1 MTVCPWC
8 KASNPPGAP
17 QCLKCGKRAADH
29 PSIAMGQQGDDRFDD
44 MDEGHGPALDLELG
58 VAPGARS
65 GGSGLRSFGDDPMD
79 GDDDDADGGPA
90 PALEL
95 DAPALPA
102 RARGRSPEPPPAQA
116 PPSQKQQVVVPRS
129 GTLKTAGGG
138 SAGGPQS
145 STEREVLGPAGSAAR
160 PGAALQIDAYEV
172 RALADYGEAPQGIL
186 HTVPYAVRVTLRQRE
201 LRRALAGVR
210 AALTEGEKR
219 RDDRLVE
226 LGQVMRPEIEGN
238 PDFAAAAAPL
248 ADAEKTKR
256 AREEGLQSASG
267 EFRQR
272 VGAIDQE
279 IALQD
284 EPLSRGRAEAA
295 AREKAWESAE
305 ELRKRHEARRKRVEI
320 EVRNAQAKLERAE
333 TPPGEKQ
340 QATALIQAAQGER
353 ATRSAEEK
361 LATDQARDAEAQLA
375 LARRA
380 VSEVEAKIADLRK
393 RRRAVEDEF
402 ARQGAVRMEGIDA
415 ASREVRGALLE
426 IGRRLAKGGLDP
438 AGYRV
443 TSTHEAAER
452 IRKLIAEA
460 EAQVSR
466 LQYDLEKHLR
476 ALDVADDGALKKGR
490 IILVAVVVL
499 LLGSFIAWRAL
510 RTNPYMEAPKGAPS
524 ATSTK

>member
-79 GDDDDADGGPA
+79 GEEDEDAAPGPA
-90 PALEL
+90 LQL
-95 DAPALPA
+95 DAQELPA
-102 RARGRSPEPPPAQA
+102 RARGRSPEPPPAH
-116 PPSQKQQVVVPRS
+116 PSSHKQQVVVPRS

-138 SAGGPQS
+138 SADGPA
-145 STEREVLGPAGSAAR
+145 STREREVLGPAGAAAR

-172 RALADYGEAPQGIL
+172 RALADFGEAPHGIL
-186 HTVPYAVRVTLRQRE
+186 QTVPYAVRVTLRQRE

-210 AALTEGEKR
+210 SALTEGEKR

-272 VGAIDQE
+272 VGALDQE
-279 IALQD
+279 IALEDQ
-284 EPLSRGRAEAA
+284 PLSRGRAEAA
-295 AREKAWESAE
+295 EREKAWESAE

-353 ATRSAEEK
+353 GTRAAEEK
-361 LATDQARDAEAQLA
+361 LATDQARDAEAKLA

-380 VSEVEAKIADLRK
+380 VAEVEAKIADLRK

-438 AGYRV
+438 AGYRGAA
-443 TSTHEAAER
+443 THESAER

-460 EAQVSR
+460 DAQVSR

-476 ALDVADDGALKKGR
+476 ALDAADDGALRKGR

-510 RTNPYMEAPKGAPS
+510 RTNPYMDQTKGAPA

>member
-8 KASNPPGAP
+8 KASNPPGAA

-65 GGSGLRSFGDDPMD
+65 GGSGLRSFGDDPL
-79 GDDDDADGGPA
+79 DDEDEAAGPA
-90 PALEL
+90 PELQL
-95 DAPALPA
+95 DAQELPA
-102 RARGRSPEPPPAQA
+102 RARGRSPEPPPAQTA
-116 PPSQKQQVVVPRS
+116 PSQQKQSVAPRS
-129 GTLKTAGGG
+129 GKLTTAGGG
-138 SAGGPQS
+138 AAGGPA
-145 STEREVLGPAGSAAR
+145 TTLDGGGAGTQAR

-172 RALADYGEAPQGIL
+172 RALADFGEAPHGLLQ
-186 HTVPYAVRVTLRQRE
+186 TVPYAVRVTLRQRE

-210 AALTEGEKR
+210 TALTEGEKR

-226 LGQVMRPEIEGN
+226 LGEVMRPEIEGN

-248 ADAEKTKR
+248 ANAEKTKR

-272 VGAIDQE
+272 VGGIDQE

-284 EPLSRGRAEAA
+284 EPLSRGRAEATE
-295 AREKAWESAE
+295 REKAWESAE

-320 EVRNAQAKLERAE
+320 EVRNAQSKLERAE

-353 ATRSAEEK
+353 ATRAAEEK
-361 LATDQARDAEAQLA
+361 LATDQARDAEAKLA

-380 VSEVEAKIADLRK
+380 VAEVEAKIADLRK

-402 ARQGAVRMEGIDA
+402 ARQGVVRMEGIDA

-438 AGYRV
+438 AGYRGV
-443 TSTHEAAER
+443 STHESAER
-452 IRKLIAEA
+452 VRKLIAEA

-466 LQYDLEKHLR
+466 LQYELEKHLR
-476 ALDVADDGALKKGR
+476 ALDAADDGALKKGR

-510 RTNPYMEAPKGAPS
+510 RSNPYMEQQKAAPA

>member
-8 KASNPPGAP
+8 KASNPPGAA

-44 MDEGHGPALDLELG
+44 MDEGQGPALDLELG
-58 VAPGARS
+58 VAQGARS
-65 GGSGLRSFGDDPMD
+65 GGSGLRSFGDDPLD
-79 GDDDDADGGPA
+79 GDDDEDAGPA
-90 PALEL
+90 PALQL
-95 DAPALPA
+95 DAQELPT
-102 RARGRSPEPPPAQA
+102 RARQRSPEPPPVQ
-116 PPSQKQQVVVPRS
+116 PSTPQKLQLPRS
-129 GTLKTAGGG
+129 GKLKTAGGG
-138 SAGGPQS
+138 AAGPPESVG
-145 STEREVLGPAGSAAR
+145 EGGAAGAHPARAR
-160 PGAALQIDAYEV
+160 PGAALEIDAYEV
-172 RALADYGEAPQGIL
+172 RALADYGEAPHGIL
-186 HTVPYAVRVTLRQRE
+186 QSVPYAVRVTLRQRE

-210 AALTEGEKR
+210 AALNEGEKR

-248 ADAEKTKR
+248 ANAEKTKR

-279 IALQD
+279 IAGQD
-284 EPLSRGRAEAA
+284 APLSRGRAEAA
-295 AREKAWESAE
+295 EREKAWEAAE

-353 ATRSAEEK
+353 ATRAAEEK
-361 LATDQARDAEAQLA
+361 LATDQARDAEAKLA

-380 VSEVEAKIADLRK
+380 VAEVEAKIAELRK

-438 AGYRV
+438 AGYREA
-443 TSTHEAAER
+443 STHESAER

-476 ALDVADDGALKKGR
+476 ALDAADDGALKKGR

-499 LLGSFIAWRAL
+499 LLGSLIAWRAL
-510 RTNPYMEAPKGAPS
+510 RTNPYLEQQKGAPA